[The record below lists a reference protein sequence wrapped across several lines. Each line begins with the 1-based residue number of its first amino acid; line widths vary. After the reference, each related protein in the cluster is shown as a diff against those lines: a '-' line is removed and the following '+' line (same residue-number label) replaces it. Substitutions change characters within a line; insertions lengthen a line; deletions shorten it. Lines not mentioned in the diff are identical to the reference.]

1 MYLHARGNA
10 KQFSGRGMNHYCT
23 CGHLPKHHHM
33 DFGPCGATDDGLFG
47 EEPCTCPRYEKDND
61 D

>member
-1 MYLHARGNA
+1 
-10 KQFSGRGMNHYCT
+10 MNHYCT